1 MPARPHAPPD
11 IRLAVIHVAE
21 SVVGHG
27 AYRLRFI
34 AATTL
39 SEYRTVAALRC
50 HLTAAKLLPAK
61 PTGKLLQP

>member
-1 MPARPHAPPD
+1 MSLDGWMPVCPHAPPD
-11 IRLAVIHVAE
+11 LRLAVTHVAE

-50 HLTAAKLLPAK
+50 HLPAANLIPC
-61 PTGKLLQP
+61 